1 MNSNASPI
9 APGFMVL
16 HGNRLEDL
24 RELLV
29 DVIKTYRLGVL
40 SPEIILV
47 QNNGM
52 KHWLEMSLASDEAFG
67 ICAATRI
74 ELPSSYLWSIYR
86 TILMDVHIPVQ
97 MPFDKKNLIWR
108 LYKILPHLIEKEKF
122 EPLKRYI
129 GDVSDT
135 RRLYQLANQIADV
148 FDGYQ
153 NYRADWLMD
162 WAVGNDQ
169 LLSDT
174 YLDKPALPMPLKPEE
189 TWQSELWR
197 ALREDIGPDLAN
209 ASRANVHAQFLNKMD
224 AVISHHHKSGQKP
237 KGIPDRVVIFGIS
250 SLPPQVI
257 EAFAKLGQICQVF
270 MFVQNPCQ
278 YYWGDIVDGNEMLRA
293 LNRRRQKIN
302 PNDFHMI
309 TQPLLASWGKQGRD
323 YFHLLDIFDNVNT
336 YKDKLKK
343 VDVFVDPV
351 AREGLEG
358 LGDTKDIPPTQLA
371 LVQSS
376 IFNLTA
382 SFDEQGNFEQTNFD
396 DSIQFVS
403 AHSAQREV
411 EILHDQL
418 HSWFDQNANAVTSPA
433 QRIKP
438 QDVMVMVPDM
448 EAFLPH
454 IRAVFGRF
462 RLGDKRYIPYSIAD
476 TTPKE
481 TPIVQALTQLLSL
494 PNLKISLVDWL
505 SLFEVD
511 AVCKKFELSSDEV
524 IQLKDWCQGAGIRW
538 GLDGKHRVQH
548 AMDAGL
554 SDLEQNTWAFG
565 IRRLLLGYA
574 LGQNQVWAN
583 TLAFRGVRGLDGPL
597 MSKLLAWVD
606 AVETLNTSLRED
618 HSPSDW
624 VKILRSVKESFFDAS
639 GDDAQER
646 LLERIFEPLEHWE
659 LICKGCGLD
668 SAIALHVVRDYWLSQ
683 LGDVGL
689 QKRFFG
695 GGVQFG
701 TLMPMRSIPFK
712 VICLLGM
719 NDGDFP
725 RQTSSRDFD
734 LMAKHWR
741 TGDRSRREDDRYLF
755 LEALICAREKLYI
768 SWEGH
773 DVRDNSEK
781 PPSVVV
787 AQFMDYL
794 NSVFANKVVPVNYPL
809 QPFSNQYFELG
820 SDFFTYDKDWQIQRQ
835 AQVAE
840 NSKQNLRGEEPELEK
855 LNLSELQRLLRYP
868 VEVFF
873 RSRLNIYMPKLEE
886 EAADSEPFALNALEE
901 YSITSELLNVGD
913 LEMGLKNLKLSGK
926 LPLQESGKNISQDLL
941 SKSQDI
947 VAHRQAWF
955 DQFPGVCLPISLSV
969 DLGRTT
975 LEGVLTNL
983 RSKPSA
989 DNSEV
994 HYLQLESRVGAVCD
1008 TKKKIQVAKAN
1019 VITRLWVKHLFLC
1032 ASGYSITSVQIGSD
1046 AQIVM
1051 SPLGAEQAIQILN
1064 KLVSV
1069 YKEAWLRPIPVACK
1083 TGWAWLVGQS
1093 FNEAAKAQAQAQAQ
1107 AYGKA
1112 EGEGEGGG
1120 EGEGQELEDP
1130 HELAEEEFDPPNPRW
1145 NGPIGERKDSP
1156 YLMRAFLDY
1165 VELRDELPH
1174 YSQRLYSEMLEF
1186 ALVKSHAE
1194 EAA

>member
-47 QNNGM
+47 QYNGM

-67 ICAATRI
+67 ICAATKI

-86 TILMDVHIPVQ
+86 KILNDVHIPVQ

-108 LYKILPHLIEKEKF
+108 LYKILPLLIREEKF
-122 EPLKRYI
+122 EPLERYI
-129 GDVSDT
+129 GDISDT

-162 WAVGNDQ
+162 WAEGNDQ

-189 TWQSELWR
+189 IWQSELWR
-197 ALREDIGPDLAN
+197 ALREDIGPALAN

-224 AVISHHHKSGQKP
+224 AVIAHYYKTKQKP
-237 KGIPDRVVIFGIS
+237 EGIPDRVVIFGIS

-302 PNDFHMI
+302 PNDLHMI
-309 TQPLLASWGKQGRD
+309 THPLLASWGKQGRD
-323 YFHLLDIFDNVNT
+323 YFHLLDIFDNVNA

-343 VDVFVDPV
+343 VEVFVDP
-351 AREGLEG
+351 AGREQREGQESLE
-358 LGDTKDIPPTQLA
+358 DPEDIKEIPPTQLA

-382 SFDEQGNFEQTNFD
+382 TFDEQGNFEHTQFD
-396 DSIQFVS
+396 GSIQFVS

-418 HSWFDQNANAVTSPA
+418 LFWFDQNATAPNSSTQS
-433 QRIKP
+433 IKP

-462 RLGDKRYIPYSIAD
+462 KLGDKRYIPYSIAD

-511 AVCKKFELSSDEV
+511 ATCKKFELSSDEV
-524 IQLKDWCQGAGIRW
+524 TQLKDWCVGSGIRW
-538 GLDGKHRVQH
+538 GLDAKHRVQH
-548 AMDAGL
+548 GMDTGL

-565 IRRLLLGYA
+565 IRRLILGYA
-574 LGQNQVWAN
+574 LGQNQVWSN
-583 TLAFRGVRGLDGPL
+583 TLAFTGVRGLDGPL
-597 MSKLLAWVD
+597 MSKLLTWVD
-606 AVETLNTSLRED
+606 AVEALNMSLSGD
-618 HSPSDW
+618 HSPTEW
-624 VKILRSVKESFFDAS
+624 VKILRSVKNSFFDAS
-639 GDDAQER
+639 ADEAQER
-646 LLERIFEPLEHWE
+646 LLERIFEPLDQWE
-659 LICKGCGLD
+659 LICKGCGLGSD
-668 SAIALHVVRDYWLSQ
+668 IPLHVVRDYWLSQ
-683 LGDVGL
+683 LEDIGL

-725 RQTSSRDFD
+725 RQSASRDFD

-794 NSVFANKVVPVNYPL
+794 NTVFVNKVVPVSYPL

-820 SDFFTYDKDWQIQRQ
+820 SNFFTYDKDWQIQRQ
-835 AQVAE
+835 MKVVE
-840 NSKQNLRGEEPELEK
+840 NSNQAIRTEVPEFEK
-855 LNLSELQRLLRYP
+855 LNISELQRLLRYP

-873 RSRLNIYMPKLEE
+873 RSRLNIYLPKLEE
-886 EAADSEPFALNALEE
+886 ETPDSEPFDLNALEE
-901 YSITSELLNVGD
+901 YALTSELLNEGD
-913 LEMGLKNLKLSGK
+913 LELGFTKLKLSGK
-926 LPLQESGKNISQDLL
+926 LPLQEIGKNISKDLL
-941 SKSQDI
+941 TKSRDI
-947 VAHRQAWF
+947 VIHRDVWF
-955 DQFPGVCLPISLSV
+955 DQYPQVCASIHLSTCV
-969 DLGRTT
+969 GGTVLQGT
-975 LEGVLTNL
+975 LSNL
-983 RSKPSA
+983 RSKA
-989 DNSEV
+989 GVNNGEAE
-994 HYLQLESRVGAVCD
+994 YLQLENRVGAVCD
-1008 TKKKIQVAKAN
+1008 TKKRTQIPKAN
-1019 VITRLWVKHLFLC
+1019 VITRLWVRHLLIC

-1051 SPLGAEQAIQILN
+1051 DPIGPEQAKQILN
-1064 KLVSV
+1064 ELVNV
-1069 YKEAWLRPIPVACK
+1069 YKQAWVRPIPVACK
-1083 TGWAWLVGQS
+1083 TGWAWLVS
-1093 FNEAAKAQAQAQAQ
+1093 KAFNDLAQVQ
-1107 AYGKA
+1107 
-1112 EGEGEGGG
+1112 
-1120 EGEGQELEDP
+1120 GQEQSTLVEPEDP

-1165 VELRDELPH
+1165 GELRKELPL
-1174 YSQRLYSEMLEF
+1174 YSQGLYRAMFEF
-1186 ALVKSHAE
+1186 AQVKSHVQE
-1194 EAA
+1194 SK